1 MANGSDWAEGWQV
14 HGFELQVEALPLQT
28 AETGAAQAEAG
39 FSPGP
44 QAVFMSSPGGRGL
57 CPGMLGSQ
65 PQVES
70 RESRDLNGFW
80 KPLPKC

>member
-1 MANGSDWAEGWQV
+1 M

-44 QAVFMSSPGGRGL
+44 QAVFHHREDVAFA
-57 CPGMLGSQ
+57 LGCWE
-65 PQVES
+65 VS
-70 RESRDLNGFW
+70 RKLKAGSHVI
-80 KPLPKC
+80 